1 MCMAKRAGVAL
12 LIVSLAAWIVTS
24 HMLCLFDPQPF
35 HYVVESEDDWMT
47 KNFFAGGQT
56 PSADLLLHFQKDLSI
71 LRQWYVNG
79 VHYAKTLE
87 DWLVRHTTSKA
98 KIIPLFEQ
106 AYGKEEALKWY
117 VYWRLFYLACAEF
130 FAREHGERFGVGHYL
145 FQKSSTHM
153 CT

>member
-1 MCMAKRAGVAL
+1 MAKRAGVAL